1 MYVRMKM
8 ISTTTTK
15 TDDTVLLRRERE
27 DNGKFGSQHN
37 MRWKNSLTL

>member
-1 MYVRMKM
+1 MYVHIKNDFNNNN
-8 ISTTTTK
+8 K
-15 TDDTVLLRRERE
+15 TDDTMLLRRERE